1 MKTKIIAVVGPTA
14 VGKTALGIELAQ
26 RYNGEIISG
35 DSQQV
40 YRQLDIGTA
49 KATKEEQGLAPHHLI
64 DVRDVTEGYSAYDFV
79 AEASQLIAE
88 LAEKGKVPI
97 IVGGTGLYIQSLL
110 EGYHLGGQVA
120 HEEILAY
127 RKELD
132 TWPDERLFGKIAELG
147 IEIPQINR
155 RRAMRQLELA
165 HFGQELE
172 NQEPP
177 YEALVIG
184 LSDERAVLY
193 ERINQRVN
201 QMVEVGLLEEAKW
214 LYETYPTA
222 QASLG
227 IGYKEWFP
235 YFKGEITVTEA
246 IDKVK
251 QNTRRFAKRQLT
263 WFRNRMQV
271 VFDLVSE
278 EGFKDQIFQRV
289 TEFLEEKS

>member
-1 MKTKIIAVVGPTA
+1 MKTKIIVVVGPTA
-14 VGKTALGIELAQ
+14 VGKTALGIDLAQ
-26 RYNGEIISG
+26 QYNGEIISG

-49 KATKEEQGLAPHHLI
+49 KATKEEQSLAPHHLI

-79 AEASQLIAE
+79 AEATRLMEEIKE
-88 LAEKGKVPI
+88 RGKLPI

-110 EGYHLGGQVA
+110 EGYHLGGQVT
-120 HEEILAY
+120 HEEVLAY

-132 TWPDERLFGKIAELG
+132 TLSDEVLFGKIAELG

-165 HFGQELE
+165 QFDQNLE

-184 LSDERAVLY
+184 LSDERVVLY
-193 ERINQRVN
+193 ERINQRVD
-201 QMVEVGLLEEAKW
+201 QMMEAGLLVEANW
-214 LYETYPTA
+214 LYETHPTA

-227 IGYKEWFP
+227 IGYKEFFP
-235 YFKGEITVTEA
+235 YFEGKINLEA
-246 IDKVK
+246 AVEKVK

-271 VFDLVSE
+271 AFDLVSK
-278 EGFKDQIFQRV
+278 EGVKDQIFQRV
-289 TEFLEEKS
+289 TEFLGETS